1 MNERKKTLQNCWAVR
16 KRKAP
21 LPSGAAGEKPGP
33 WPVTASARAFL
44 LPRHTEQGTHLGLRA
59 KVGFPDKGT
68 EKGVKKGKGE
78 ETGAS
83 APGRVATDL
92 HPGRHSGP
100 LADAKQQVL
109 VLGRELRQ
117 RLLPPLVDQGE
128 GEVHALCRGQSLQ
141 GVEEGGAFPG
151 EGDPQVL
158 PDKTGVSASSGGCRP
173 PEGSPGSGI
182 LPGEAA
188 A

>member
-16 KRKAP
+16 KPKAP
-21 LPSGAAGEKPGP
+21 LPPGAAGEKPGP

-44 LPRHTEQGTHLGLRA
+44 LPPAYRTGNPPWTPSQG
-59 KVGFPDKGT
+59 GFPRQRDRKGCRK
-68 EKGVKKGKGE
+68 EERE

-83 APGRVATDL
+83 APGRVAADL

-100 LADAKQQVL
+100 LADVQQQVL

-128 GEVHALCRGQSLQ
+128 GEVHALCCGQSL
-141 GVEEGGAFPG
+141 
-151 EGDPQVL
+151 
-158 PDKTGVSASSGGCRP
+158 
-173 PEGSPGSGI
+173 
-182 LPGEAA
+182 
-188 A
+188 